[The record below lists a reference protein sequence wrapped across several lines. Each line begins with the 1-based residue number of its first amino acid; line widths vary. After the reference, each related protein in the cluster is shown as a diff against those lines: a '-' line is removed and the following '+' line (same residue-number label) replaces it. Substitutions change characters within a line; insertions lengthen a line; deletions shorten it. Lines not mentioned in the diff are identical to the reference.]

1 VEIGL
6 SFFRTEADVP
16 RASSEFY
23 ITFLTSPRLI
33 DLCPKKE
40 STAMIFQPQE
50 QYMITTSLRFL
61 MSFALA
67 LVLGMA
73 QAADPK
79 EAAEPAVKKSD
90 TGICHDKTSASYG
103 NTKKFTAFKTLDECV
118 KSGGTLPA
126 KTAAAAEPVVKKSDS
141 GICHDKTSP
150 SYERTKKFTEF
161 KTVDECVKSGGKLP
175 GAK

>member
-1 VEIGL
+1 MRKTIFLFLAPLLFGL
-6 SFFRTEADVP
+6 G
-16 RASSEFY
+16 
-23 ITFLTSPRLI
+23 
-33 DLCPKKE
+33 
-40 STAMIFQPQE
+40 
-50 QYMITTSLRFL
+50 
-61 MSFALA
+61 
-67 LVLGMA
+67 LGLA

-103 NTKKFTAFKTLDECV
+103 NTKKFTAFKTVDECV

-141 GICHDKTSP
+141 GICHDKSSP

-161 KTVDECVKSGGKLP
+161 KTIDECVKSGGKLP

>member
-1 VEIGL
+1 MSKTV
-6 SFFRTEADVP
+6 FRFV
-16 RASSEFY
+16 
-23 ITFLTSPRLI
+23 
-33 DLCPKKE
+33 
-40 STAMIFQPQE
+40 
-50 QYMITTSLRFL
+50 

-67 LVLGMA
+67 LALGMA

-90 TGICHDKTSASYG
+90 SGICHDKTSPSFG
-103 NTKKFTAFKTLDECV
+103 NTKKFTAFKTVDECV

-126 KTAAAAEPVVKKSDS
+126 KTAAAAEPVVKKSDA

>member
-1 VEIGL
+1 MSKTI
-6 SFFRTEADVP
+6 FRFV
-16 RASSEFY
+16 
-23 ITFLTSPRLI
+23 
-33 DLCPKKE
+33 
-40 STAMIFQPQE
+40 
-50 QYMITTSLRFL
+50 

-67 LVLGMA
+67 LALGMA

-90 TGICHDKTSASYG
+90 SGICHDKTSPSFG
-103 NTKKFTAFKTLDECV
+103 NTKKFTAFKTVDECV

-126 KTAAAAEPVVKKSDS
+126 KTASAAEPVVKKSDA

>member
-1 VEIGL
+1 MSKTI
-6 SFFRTEADVP
+6 FRFV
-16 RASSEFY
+16 
-23 ITFLTSPRLI
+23 
-33 DLCPKKE
+33 
-40 STAMIFQPQE
+40 
-50 QYMITTSLRFL
+50 

-67 LVLGMA
+67 LALGMA

-90 TGICHDKTSASYG
+90 SGICHDKTSPSFG
-103 NTKKFTAFKTLDECV
+103 NTKKVTDFKTVDECV
-118 KSGGTLPA
+118 KCGGTLPA
-126 KTAAAAEPVVKKSDS
+126 KTAAAAEPVVKKSDA

>member
-1 VEIGL
+1 M
-6 SFFRTEADVP
+6 SKT
-16 RASSEFY
+16 
-23 ITFLTSPRLI
+23 
-33 DLCPKKE
+33 
-40 STAMIFQPQE
+40 IF
-50 QYMITTSLRFL
+50 RFL

-67 LVLGMA
+67 LALGMA

-90 TGICHDKTSASYG
+90 SGICHDKTSPSFG
-103 NTKKFTAFKTLDECV
+103 NTKKFTAFKTMDECV

-126 KTAAAAEPVVKKSDS
+126 KTAAAAEPVVKKSDA

>member
-1 VEIGL
+1 MSKTI
-6 SFFRTEADVP
+6 FRFV
-16 RASSEFY
+16 
-23 ITFLTSPRLI
+23 
-33 DLCPKKE
+33 
-40 STAMIFQPQE
+40 
-50 QYMITTSLRFL
+50 

-67 LVLGMA
+67 LALGMA

-90 TGICHDKTSASYG
+90 SGICHDKTSPSFG
-103 NTKKFTAFKTLDECV
+103 NTKKFTAFKTVDECV

-126 KTAAAAEPVVKKSDS
+126 KTAAAAEPVVKKSDA
-141 GICHDKTSP
+141 GICHDKSSP

>member
-1 VEIGL
+1 V
-6 SFFRTEADVP
+6 
-16 RASSEFY
+16 
-23 ITFLTSPRLI
+23 
-33 DLCPKKE
+33 
-40 STAMIFQPQE
+40 IFHPQE
-50 QYMITTSLRFL
+50 FDMSKTKFRFV

-67 LVLGMA
+67 LALGVA

-79 EAAEPAVKKSD
+79 EAVEPAVKKSEA
-90 TGICHDKTSASYG
+90 GICHDKTSPSFG
-103 NTKKFTAFKTLDECV
+103 NTKKFTAFKTVDECV

-126 KTAAAAEPVVKKSDS
+126 KTAAVAEPVVKKSDS